1 MFSHSPRRRH
11 RQVIG
16 AQSRLRTF
24 RCMTKTLIDRLGLG
38 NDRAVANA
46 RQALVDRQRE
56 DRLIAELIRAIQVH
70 EVLAASPDRSR
81 RIAA

>member
-1 MFSHSPRRRH
+1 M
-11 RQVIG
+11 
-16 AQSRLRTF
+16 A
-24 RCMTKTLIDRLGLG
+24 KTLIDRLGLG

-70 EVLAASPDRSR
+70 EVLAASGDSSR